1 MDEFFQNLRD
11 IQKKER
17 SLSSLSPVGDDFYQQ
32 ISNYFNILMKRIDSN
47 PFSFESYLL
56 RDAQRIVVEICERR
70 EYKITSSAVMNAQ
83 RSYHLFKDSKGDKR
97 PKIPLNS
104 TPEEEN
110 LYREIY
116 QSLTLYR
123 EQMRSPL
130 ISYSKD
136 VQSGAYNS
144 HRSSKT
150 HDNNIKAPEVDIQI
164 DQLDKVSEKALNH
177 DKYDNLLI
185 PEKSGKPLE
194 ISSAEEIP
202 PEIQDEI
209 YRQFGKEPSNDRE
222 PSNEGSQN
230 ANLGFIGKKI
240 LGEDSKKSSN
250 SSNVSDNLK
259 NEFEDNSHSGG
270 NALAGS
276 LKDKSGIRK
285 LPTEILMILD
295 ELPSIMGVDSEVY
308 GPFYPG
314 DIITMPEPNARI
326 LIKNQKGKSI
336 QRYK

>member
-1 MDEFFQNLRD
+1 LDEFFQNLRE

-32 ISNYFNILMKRIDSN
+32 ISNYFNRLMKRIDSN

-70 EYKITSSAVMNAQ
+70 EYKITNSAVMNAQ
-83 RSYHLFKDSKGDKR
+83 RSYHLFKDSKGDTR

-116 QSLTLYR
+116 QSLTIYR
-123 EQMRSPL
+123 EEMRSPL

-136 VQSGAYNS
+136 IKKDSFYSLKAT
-144 HRSSKT
+144 KT
-150 HDNNIKAPEVDIQI
+150 HENDIKVPKADLGI
-164 DQLDKVSEKALNH
+164 DEQSKASKKTLNH
-177 DKYDNLLI
+177 DEFNKDHVI
-185 PEKSGKPLE
+185 PEKPRK
-194 ISSAEEIP
+194 SAETSPAVDEIP

-209 YRQFGKEPSNDRE
+209 YRQFGRE
-222 PSNEGSQN
+222 PTKEGSQKSDKVSS
-230 ANLGFIGKKI
+230 GKKI
-240 LGEDSKKSSN
+240 SVDSRN
-250 SSNVSDNLK
+250 SSNVPDNIK
-259 NEFEDNSHSGG
+259 NEFEENQVHSGDNDVSELLKDNSGLHKMS
-270 NALAGS
+270 
-276 LKDKSGIRK
+276 
-285 LPTEILMILD
+285 TEILMILD
-295 ELPSIMGVDSEVY
+295 ELPSIMGVDSKVY

>member
-1 MDEFFQNLRD
+1 LDEFFQNLRE

-17 SLSSLSPVGDDFYQQ
+17 SLSSLSQVGDDFYQQ
-32 ISNYFNILMKRIDSN
+32 ISNYFNRLMKRIDSN

-70 EYKITSSAVMNAQ
+70 EYKITNSAVMNAQ
-83 RSYHLFKDSKGDKR
+83 RSYHLFKDSKGDTR

-116 QSLTLYR
+116 QSLTIYR
-123 EQMRSPL
+123 EEMRSPL

-136 VQSGAYNS
+136 IKKDSFYSLKAT
-144 HRSSKT
+144 KT
-150 HDNNIKAPEVDIQI
+150 HENDIKVPKADLGI
-164 DQLDKVSEKALNH
+164 DEQSKASKKTLNH
-177 DKYDNLLI
+177 DESNKDHLI
-185 PEKSGKPLE
+185 PEKPRK
-194 ISSAEEIP
+194 SAETSPAVDEIP

-209 YRQFGKEPSNDRE
+209 YRQFGRE
-222 PSNEGSQN
+222 PAKEGSQKSD
-230 ANLGFIGKKI
+230 GVSSGKKI
-240 LGEDSKKSSN
+240 SVDSKN
-250 SSNVSDNLK
+250 NSNVPDNIK
-259 NEFEDNSHSGG
+259 NEFEENQVHSEDNDVPELLKDNSGLHKMS
-270 NALAGS
+270 
-276 LKDKSGIRK
+276 
-285 LPTEILMILD
+285 TEILMILD
-295 ELPSIMGVDSEVY
+295 ELPSIMGVDSKVY

>member
-1 MDEFFQNLRD
+1 MDEFFQNLRE

-17 SLSSLSPVGDDFYQQ
+17 SLSSLSPVGNDFYQQ
-32 ISNYFNILMKRIDSN
+32 ISNYFNRLMKRIDSN

-70 EYKITSSAVMNAQ
+70 EYKITNSAVMNAQ

-97 PKIPLNS
+97 PKIPSNS

-116 QSLTLYR
+116 QSLTTYR
-123 EQMRSPL
+123 EEMRSPL

-136 VQSGAYNS
+136 IKSGSFNPLRA
-144 HRSSKT
+144 SKT
-150 HDNNIKAPEVDIQI
+150 HENDIKVPKADIQI
-164 DQLDKVSEKALNH
+164 DEPSKVSEKAIN
-177 DKYDNLLI
+177 YDELPKDPLI
-185 PEKSGKPLE
+185 PEKPGKSAE
-194 ISSAEEIP
+194 ISPAVDEIP

-209 YRQFGKEPSNDRE
+209 YRQFGREPSNDKE
-222 PSNEGSQN
+222 LSNDG
-230 ANLGFIGKKI
+230 
-240 LGEDSKKSSN
+240 SKKSDGISLEKKITGDSKN
-250 SSNVSDNLK
+250 SSSISDNFK
-259 NEFEDNSHSGG
+259 NESEEIQPPSGDVVLAESFKDNSSTHKMS
-270 NALAGS
+270 
-276 LKDKSGIRK
+276 
-285 LPTEILMILD
+285 TEVLMILD
-295 ELPSIMGVDSEVY
+295 ELPSIMGVDSKVY